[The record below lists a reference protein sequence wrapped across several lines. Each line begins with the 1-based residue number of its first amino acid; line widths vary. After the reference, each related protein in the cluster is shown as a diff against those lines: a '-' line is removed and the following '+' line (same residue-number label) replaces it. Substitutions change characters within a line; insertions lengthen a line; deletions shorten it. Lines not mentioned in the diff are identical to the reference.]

1 MNDANE
7 KVNLFELLSDIE
19 LLQSEIQN
27 KLEEEKK

>member
-19 LLQSEIQN
+19 LLQLEIQN